1 MSAPI
6 ATTKISQDFTV
17 SDTGEGYISQRE
29 CERLLNL
36 TSGTISRFVSQ
47 RKKNSTLKLNEKNQL
62 HEETLV
68 FVSTHYAE
76 KGSKQALKLLSKF
89 AQAGARAYIYSAAGY
104 VPNQL
109 IPVDPYAELRTI
121 SIPEQWVYEAFPG
134 RKCGSLHKT
143 MMEGYHRSRGTPL
156 HDQVVY
162 EGGMLRFSPMFLL
175 SIQFAK
181 QDGFAF
187 KAFVCSVLGTD
198 ALPAPETI
206 LTVSFDG
213 DALGVIV

>member
-1 MSAPI
+1 MTASI
-6 ATTKISQDFTV
+6 ATTNSDQQELQITLQSLLVPLHYTKISDLRSRFATFCRKANLAENPKSYK
-17 SDTGEGYISQRE
+17 SDTYVDLVNGKLVDTFVMSKSVAAAFCTYCNPAFGIQMTEA
-29 CERLLNL
+29 LL
-36 TSGTISRFVSQ
+36 
-47 RKKNSTLKLNEKNQL
+47 KPQL
-62 HEETLV
+62 
-68 FVSTHYAE
+68 
-76 KGSKQALKLLSKF
+76 
-89 AQAGARAYIYSAAGY
+89 
-104 VPNQL
+104 
-109 IPVDPYAELRTI
+109 DPYADLRKI

-162 EGGMLRFSPMFLL
+162 DGGTLRFSPMFLL

-206 LTVSFDG
+206 LTISFDG

>member
-1 MSAPI
+1 MTTSI
-6 ATTKISQDFTV
+6 ATTNSDHHDLNVFLQDIMP
-17 SDTGEGYISQRE
+17 ELGYADLGKLR
-29 CERLLNL
+29 
-36 TSGTISRFVSQ
+36 SRFATFCAKAKLPEKRDSYLSVTYV
-47 RKKNSTLKLNEKNQL
+47 NSNGKLVQTFAMSRSIAAAFASYVDPAYGVLMTEALLKPQL
-62 HEETLV
+62 
-68 FVSTHYAE
+68 
-76 KGSKQALKLLSKF
+76 
-89 AQAGARAYIYSAAGY
+89 
-104 VPNQL
+104 
-109 IPVDPYAELRTI
+109 DPYADLRKI
-121 SIPEQWVYEAFPG
+121 SIPEQWVYEAFPS

-162 EGGMLRFSPMFLL
+162 DGGTLRFSPMFLL

-206 LTVSFDG
+206 LTISFDG

>member
-1 MSAPI
+1 MTTSI
-6 ATTKISQDFTV
+6 ATTNSDQQHLSVFLHDLMKPLHYTKV
-17 SDTGEGYISQRE
+17 S
-29 CERLLNL
+29 NL
-36 TSGTISRFVSQ
+36 RSRFETFCRNANLS
-47 RKKNSTLKLNEKNQL
+47 ENQKSYKTTTYI
-62 HEETLV
+62 EPV
-68 FVSTHYAE
+68 NGKIVSTCVM
-76 KGSKQALKLLSKF
+76 SKAVAAAFCTYCNPAFGIQMTEALLK
-89 AQAGARAYIYSAAGY
+89 
-104 VPNQL
+104 PQL
-109 IPVDPYAELRTI
+109 DPYADLRKI
-121 SIPEQWVYEAFPG
+121 SIPEQWVYEGFPG

-162 EGGMLRFSPMFLL
+162 DGGTLRFSPMFLL

-206 LTVSFDG
+206 LTISFDG